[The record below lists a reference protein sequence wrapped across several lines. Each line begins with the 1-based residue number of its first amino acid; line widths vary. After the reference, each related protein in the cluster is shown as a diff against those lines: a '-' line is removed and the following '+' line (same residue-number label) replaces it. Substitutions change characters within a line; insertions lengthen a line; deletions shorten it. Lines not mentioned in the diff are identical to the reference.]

1 MESRLMSGLKIVCVV
16 FSLLLGIAAGGA
28 WAQDISFAPD
38 AVFYNGK
45 VVTVDQGFSIQQAFA
60 VKGEEFLAVGTSA
73 KMRALAGK
81 STRLVDLRGATV
93 IPGLADNH
101 HHVYASARVT
111 WRGVDMVGVTTL
123 AEMSNRLR
131 QAVEKAK
138 PGETVFTTVG
148 WRIPDGRPNR
158 QDLDQI
164 STSAPIVAVRGRRGA
179 ATLNT
184 AALKAAGITREHP
197 SFEGVKVPTD
207 SSGEPNGE
215 APDYPQAMLLLDKL
229 IPPPSQAEE
238 EELIIRGQREQNA
251 LGLTS
256 MRELTLWPQAM
267 RAYSEVWRQGK
278 LTLRV
283 SMQMDLP
290 FADRTVADLS
300 KWGVGPGFG
309 DHWLRLDSIGEE
321 PYPPVTPLK
330 QFTEIAI
337 AVNRLGWRFAPHVNG
352 GVAGNFRGTFSADE
366 VLNDTLLAYEA
377 ADHDR
382 SIRDRRWIVEHIP
395 LATPDQLDRLARLG
409 VVVSLQAAGYNGGFE
424 AVARAVG
431 KDRAE
436 RQTPVRD
443 MLDRHM
449 IVCAGS
455 DFGGPLPDDPR
466 PNNPFKFF
474 YYYVT
479 RKTRDGMVLGAEEK
493 ISRPEALRLFTVNS
507 AYATFEE
514 KAKGSIE
521 AGRLA
526 DFVVLSQDIMTV
538 PDDKILATQVWATY
552 VGGRRVF
559 GAENTNF

>member
-1 MESRLMSGLKIVCVV
+1 MPLA
-16 FSLLLGIAAGGA
+16 LLFIFAAGA
-28 WAQDISFAPD
+28 FAQQGGSSTPD
-38 AVFYNGK
+38 AIFYNGK
-45 VVTVDQGFSIQQAFA
+45 IVTVDSGSTIQQAFA
-60 VKGEEFLAVGTSA
+60 VRGEEFLAVGTNA
-73 KMRALAGK
+73 KVRALA
-81 STRLVDLRGATV
+81 SANTRLVDLHGATIV
-93 IPGLADNH
+93 PGLADDH

-131 QAVEKAK
+131 QAVAKAK

-164 STSAPIVAVRGRRGA
+164 STSIPVVAVRGRRGA
-179 ATLNT
+179 MTLNT

-197 SFEGVKVPTD
+197 SFEGVKVPVD
-207 SSGEPNGE
+207 SAGEPNGE
-215 APDYPQAMLLLDKL
+215 TPDYPEAMLLLDKL

-238 EELIIRGQREQNA
+238 VELIERGQREQNS

-267 RAYSEVWRQGK
+267 RAYSEVWRQRK

-290 FADRTVADLS
+290 FADKTVSDLE

-321 PYPPVTPLK
+321 PYAPKTPLK
-330 QFTEIAI
+330 QFTEIAV
-337 AVNRLGWRFAPHVNG
+337 AVNRLGWRFAPHVNSSP
-352 GVAGNFRGTFSADE
+352 GTKFSADE
-366 VLNDTLLAYEA
+366 VLNATLQAYEA
-377 ADHDR
+377 ADRDH
-382 SIRDRRWIVEHIP
+382 SIADRRWIMEHIP
-395 LATPDQLDRLARLG
+395 FATPDQLDRLARMG
-409 VVVSLQAAGYNGGFE
+409 VVVSLQAAGYNGGYE
-424 AVARAVG
+424 AAVKAYG
-431 KDRAE
+431 KERAE
-436 RQTPVRD
+436 RQTPIRD

-455 DFGGPLPDDPR
+455 DFGGPLPDDPH
-466 PNNPFKFF
+466 PNNPFRFF

-479 RKTRDGMVLGAEEK
+479 RKTRDGMLLGPQEK
-493 ISRPEALRLFTVNS
+493 ISRIEALRLFTVNS

-514 KAKGSIE
+514 KVKGSIE
-521 AGRLA
+521 PGKLA

-538 PDDKILATQVWATY
+538 PDDQILATHVLATY
-552 VGGRRVF
+552 VGGRKVF
-559 GAENTNF
+559 AAENTNF

>member
-1 MESRLMSGLKIVCVV
+1 MMGSGLV
-16 FSLLLGIAAGGA
+16 FLALFLIAAAGA
-28 WAQDISFAPD
+28 SGQPGNLLTPD
-38 AVFYNGK
+38 AIFYNGK
-45 VVTVDQGFSIQQAFA
+45 IVTVDAGSNIQQAFA
-60 VKGEEFLAVGTSA
+60 VKGGDFLAVGTTA
-73 KMRALAGK
+73 KIRALAGK
-81 STRLVDLRGATV
+81 NTRLVDLRGSTV
-93 IPGLADNH
+93 IPGLADDH

-111 WRGVDMVGVTTL
+111 WRGVDMIGVTTL

-131 QAVEKAK
+131 QAVAKAK

-164 STSAPIVAVRGRRGA
+164 SMNVPIVAVRGRRGA
-179 ATLNT
+179 MTLNG
-184 AALKAAGITREHP
+184 AALRAAGITREHAT
-197 SFEGVKVPTD
+197 FEGIRVPTD
-207 SSGEPNGE
+207 SAGEPTGE
-215 APDYPQAMLLLDKL
+215 GADYPQAMLLLDKL
-229 IPPPSQAEE
+229 IPPPSQEE
-238 EELIIRGQREQNA
+238 EVELIIRGQREQNS

-278 LTLRV
+278 LSLRV

-290 FADRTVADLS
+290 FEDKTVADLS

-321 PYPPVTPLK
+321 PYAPKTPVK
-330 QFTEIAI
+330 QFTDIAI

-352 GVAGNFRGTFSADE
+352 GVAGNVRGTFTADE
-366 VLNDTLLAYEA
+366 VLESTLAAYEA
-377 ADHDR
+377 ADRDR
-382 SIRDRRWIVEHIP
+382 PIKDRRWIMEHIP
-395 LATPDQLDRLARLG
+395 FATPAQLDRLAKLG
-409 VVVSLQAAGYNGGFE
+409 VVVSLQAAGYNGGYE
-424 AVARAVG
+424 AAVKAVG
-431 KDRAE
+431 KERAE
-436 RQTPVRD
+436 RQTPIRD

-455 DFGGPLPDDPR
+455 DFGGPLPDDPH

-479 RKTRDGMVLGAEEK
+479 RKTTDGRLLGPEEK
-493 ISRPEALRLFTVNS
+493 ISRAEALRLFTVNS

-514 KAKGSIE
+514 KVKGSIE
-521 AGRLA
+521 AGKLA

-538 PDDKILATQVWATY
+538 PDDQILATRALATY
-552 VGGRRVF
+552 VGGQKVF
-559 GAENTNF
+559 SAENTNF

>member
-1 MESRLMSGLKIVCVV
+1 MGSGLA
-16 FSLLLGIAAGGA
+16 FLALFFIAAAGA
-28 WAQDISFAPD
+28 SGQPGNLSTPD
-38 AVFYNGK
+38 AIFYNGK
-45 VVTVDQGFSIQQAFA
+45 IVTVDAGSNIQQAFA
-60 VKGEEFLAVGTSA
+60 VKGEEFLAVGTTA
-73 KMRALAGK
+73 KIRALAGK
-81 STRLVDLRGATV
+81 NTRLVDLRGSTV
-93 IPGLADNH
+93 IPGLADDH

-123 AEMSNRLR
+123 AEMSNQLR
-131 QAVEKAK
+131 PAVAKAK

-148 WRIPDGRPNR
+148 WRIPGGRPNR

-164 STSAPIVAVRGRRGA
+164 STSVPIVAVRGRRGA
-179 ATLNT
+179 ATLNS

-197 SFEGVKVPTD
+197 SFEGAKVPTD
-207 SSGEPNGE
+207 STGEPNGE

-238 EELIIRGQREQNA
+238 EELIIRGQREQNS

-256 MRELTLWPQAM
+256 MRELTLWPPAM
-267 RAYSEVWRQGK
+267 RAYSELWRQGK

-290 FADRTVADLS
+290 FADRTVEDLT

-321 PYPPVTPLK
+321 PYAPKTPLK

-352 GVAGNFRGTFSADE
+352 GPAGFSADE
-366 VLNDTLLAYEA
+366 VLNNTLLAYEA
-377 ADHDR
+377 ADRDR
-382 SIRDRRWIVEHIP
+382 SIRDRRWVVEHIP
-395 LATPDQLDRLARLG
+395 FATPEQLDRLAKLG
-409 VVVSLQAAGYNGGFE
+409 VVVSLQAAGYNGGYE
-424 AVARAVG
+424 AAVRAVG
-431 KDRAE
+431 KERAE
-436 RQTPVRD
+436 RQTPIRD

-455 DFGGPLPDDPR
+455 DFGGPDPGEAL

-479 RKTRDGMVLGAEEK
+479 RKTKDGMLLGPEEK
-493 ISRPEALRLFTVNS
+493 ISRAEALRLFTVNS
-507 AYATFEE
+507 AYTTFEE
-514 KAKGSIE
+514 KVKGSIE
-521 AGRLA
+521 AGKLA

-538 PDDKILATQVWATY
+538 PDDQILATRAVATY
-552 VGGRRVF
+552 VGGHKVF
-559 GAENTNF
+559 AAEGTNF

>member
-1 MESRLMSGLKIVCVV
+1 MSSGLSGLTL
-16 FSLLLGIAAGGA
+16 FFIAAAGA
-28 WAQDISFAPD
+28 VAQQGNPSTPD
-38 AVFYNGK
+38 AIFYNGK
-45 VVTVDQGFSIQQAFA
+45 IVTVDAASKIQQAFA
-60 VKGEEFLAVGTSA
+60 VKGEEFLAAGTTA
-73 KMRALAGK
+73 KIRALAGK
-81 STRLVDLRGATV
+81 NTRLVDLRGSTV
-93 IPGLADNH
+93 IPGLADDH

-111 WRGVDMVGVTTL
+111 WRGVDMVDVTTL

-131 QAVEKAK
+131 PAVAKAK

-158 QDLDQI
+158 RDLDQI
-164 STSAPIVAVRGRRGA
+164 STSVPIVAVRGRRGA
-179 ATLNT
+179 ATLNS
-184 AALKAAGITREHP
+184 AALKAAGITRDNP
-197 SFEGVKVPTD
+197 SFEGVNVPTD
-207 SSGEPNGE
+207 SNGEPNGE

-238 EELIIRGQREQNA
+238 EELIIRGQREQNS

-290 FADRTVADLS
+290 FADRTVEDLT

-321 PYPPVTPLK
+321 PYAPKTPLK

-352 GVAGNFRGTFSADE
+352 GPGGFSADE
-366 VLNDTLLAYEA
+366 VLNNTLLAYEA
-377 ADHDR
+377 ADRDR

-395 LATPDQLDRLARLG
+395 FATPEQLDRLAKLG
-409 VVVSLQAAGYNGGFE
+409 VVVSLQAAGYNGGYE
-424 AVARAVG
+424 AAVRAVG
-431 KDRAE
+431 KQRAE
-436 RQTPVRD
+436 RQTPIRD

-455 DFGGPLPDDPR
+455 DFGGPLPDEAL

-479 RKTRDGMVLGAEEK
+479 RKTKDGMLLGPEEK
-493 ISRPEALRLFTVNS
+493 ISRAEALRLFTVNS
-507 AYATFEE
+507 AYTTFEE
-514 KAKGSIE
+514 KVKGSIE
-521 AGRLA
+521 AGKLA
-526 DFVVLSQDIMTV
+526 DFVILSQDLMTV
-538 PDDKILATQVWATY
+538 PDDKILATRALATY
-552 VGGRRVF
+552 VGGRKVF
-559 GAENTNF
+559 SAENTNF

>member
-1 MESRLMSGLKIVCVV
+1 MGS
-16 FSLLLGIAAGGA
+16 SLAFLALFLIAAAGA
-28 WAQDISFAPD
+28 SGQPGNFVTPD
-38 AVFYNGK
+38 AIFYNGK
-45 VVTVDQGFSIQQAFA
+45 IVTVDAGSNIQQAFA
-60 VKGEEFLAVGTSA
+60 VKGEEFLAVGTTA

-81 STRLVDLRGATV
+81 STRLVDLHGSTV

-123 AEMSNRLR
+123 AEMSNRLQ
-131 QAVEKAK
+131 QAVAKAK

-158 QDLDQI
+158 RDLDQI
-164 STSAPIVAVRGRRGA
+164 STSVPIVAVRGRRGA
-179 ATLNT
+179 ATLNG
-184 AALKAAGITREHP
+184 AALKAAGITRENP

-207 SSGEPNGE
+207 SNGEPNGE

-238 EELIIRGQREQNA
+238 EELIIRGQREQNS

-290 FADRTVADLS
+290 FADRTVADLT

-330 QFTEIAI
+330 QFTDIAI

-366 VLNDTLLAYEA
+366 VLNNTLLAYEA
-377 ADHDR
+377 ADRDR

-395 LATPDQLDRLARLG
+395 FATPDQLDRLAKLG
-409 VVVSLQAAGYNGGFE
+409 VVVSLQAAGYNGGYE
-424 AVARAVG
+424 AAVRAVG
-431 KDRAE
+431 KERAE
-436 RQTPVRD
+436 RQTPIRD

-455 DFGGPLPDDPR
+455 DFGGPLPDDPH
-466 PNNPFKFF
+466 PNNPFRFF

-479 RKTRDGMVLGAEEK
+479 RKTRDGMLLGPEEK
-493 ISRPEALRLFTVNS
+493 ISRAEALRLFTVNS

-514 KAKGSIE
+514 KVKGSIE
-521 AGRLA
+521 AGKLA

-538 PDDKILATQVWATY
+538 PDDQILATRALATY
-552 VGGRRVF
+552 VGGRKVF
-559 GAENTNF
+559 SAENTNF